1 MGAGAGNASPAP
13 EQDTRPL
20 AGTQTIGGVFAALT
34 PDFPDL
40 TISKIRFLEAEGL
53 VTPHRTGSGYRT
65 YTDRDIERLRYV
77 LTAQRDRFWPLKVIR
92 DALDAMDRGLTPGEP
107 ETGDARPRVPDS
119 TADPDVPSVADL
131 ARPPALRLTSR
142 ELREAAGLDR
152 PTLEALETY
161 GLVRADGSGHFDDD
175 ALAVARAA
183 AALAA
188 FGVEPRHLRPFR
200 TAADRE
206 IGLVQQLVRPA
217 RSAAGRATRG
227 EQSAPEDPTAEVLRL
242 CIALHTAL
250 VRTGIR
256 DR

>member
-1 MGAGAGNASPAP
+1 MGTGAAHASRTP
-13 EQDTRPL
+13 EQDTRAP
-20 AGTQTIGGVFAALT
+20 GTQTIGGVLAALT
-34 PDFPDL
+34 PEFPDL

-65 YTDRDIERLRYV
+65 YTDRDIERIRYV

-107 ETGDARPRVPDS
+107 GADPRPRVPGPV
-119 TADPDVPSVADL
+119 ADPDVPSAADL
-131 ARPPALRLTSR
+131 ATPPTLRLTSR

-161 GLVRADGSGHFDDD
+161 GLVRADRSGHFDDD

-188 FGVEPRHLRPFR
+188 YGVEPRHLRPFR

-217 RSAAGRATRG
+217 RSAADRAARG
-227 EQSAPEDPTAEVLRL
+227 DQPPPEDPTPEVLRL
-242 CIALHTAL
+242 CIALHAAL
-250 VRTGIR
+250 VRTGVR
-256 DR
+256 ER